1 LLPCHSP
8 LQPRKTYRKAPWL
21 WCFALFIFS
30 ISVAAQQNDDL
41 ETIQSQIKT
50 KQAEVAAQVARA
62 RQLQNELESV
72 EVNIALTVKA
82 QQKTRAALSANNA
95 QLKQLNTQKES
106 IKLALSQQQESLSK
120 LIRSAYMT
128 GNYDFA
134 KMLLNQQD
142 AANFERTITYYQ
154 YLNKESTAKIAQF
167 RQSVAELEEVN
178 KQLAGKQQELEQ
190 IQAQQIS
197 QHKQL
202 QKQQASREST
212 LVSIRSAIESDEA
225 KLEILQQNE
234 KNLIEAI
241 AQAQRRAEQQQQIYD
256 GLSQYKGELLMPAK
270 GELRRM
276 FGRIR
281 QGQVKWKGIVINGQV
296 GSAVV
301 AIHQGKV
308 LYADWLRGFG
318 LVTVIDHGDGFMSL
332 YGHNQALLKQAGDAV
347 TAGETIALLGQ
358 SGGQSSPN
366 LYFEIRHKGQPINPV
381 GWLKL

>member
-1 LLPCHSP
+1 MLPCHSP

>member
-1 LLPCHSP
+1 MLPCHSP
-8 LQPRKTYRKAPWL
+8 LQFRKTYRKAPWL

-30 ISVAAQQNDDL
+30 VSVDAQQNDDL

-154 YLNKESTAKIAQF
+154 YLNKERTAKIAQF

-241 AQAQRRAEQQQQIYD
+241 TQAQRRAEQQQQNYD

>member
-1 LLPCHSP
+1 

-358 SGGQSSPN
+358 SGGKSSLN
-366 LYFEIRHKGQPINPV
+366 VYFELRNTVLPINPV

>member
-1 LLPCHSP
+1 